1 MSKNKPPVVE
11 IDAEGNYVTYNI
23 HKKNDD
29 DYQFNKAI
37 DKYFT
42 DVSVNKLIYETRLD
56 QKRFQ

>member
-1 MSKNKPPVVE
+1 MVE
-11 IDAEGNYVTYNI
+11 IDEKGNYVTYTI